1 MGATSNDLSL
11 EQQYPNRLLLFGS
24 SVTLAPSGV
33 KILTPI
39 LALYFLFL
47 FPTVHLVFSGN
58 RFIYEFWHIFY
69 FASALALVLALKRVS
84 LQQLGFNNIS
94 KTLAIGTLLGTL
106 PVVGVVLMDSL
117 LVQAGLSQ
125 AELFAGAEL
134 RVPEEMGFNT
144 SIAGN
149 ISSVLVIPFLS
160 QVFVT
165 GLVVNNLLKKQ
176 NTAIIGG
183 GLLYSLFHFKPS
195 LGNLFLGMISAGL
208 LRATGS
214 IIVPILVHMGFTI
227 AEILIVLHYP
237 RLISVLVFFV

>member
-1 MGATSNDLSL
+1 M
-11 EQQYPNRLLLFGS
+11 
-24 SVTLAPSGV
+24 

-39 LALYFLFL
+39 LVLYFLFF
-47 FPTVHLVFSGN
+47 FPTVHLAFPGN

-94 KTLAIGTLLGTL
+94 KTLAIGALSGTL
-106 PVVGVVLMDSL
+106 PVVGVVLMDGL

-125 AELFAGAEL
+125 AEIFAGAEL
-134 RVPEEMGFNT
+134 RVPEEMGFST
-144 SIAGN
+144 SLAEN
-149 ISSVLVIPFLS
+149 ISTVLIIPFLS

-165 GLVVNNLLKKQ
+165 GLFVNNLLKKQ
-176 NTAIIGG
+176 NTGQAIIGG

-195 LGNLFLGMISAGL
+195 LGNLFLGMISTGL

-214 IIVPILVHMGFTI
+214 IIVPILVHAGFAI
-227 AEILIVLHYP
+227 AEILIVVHYP
-237 RLISVLVFFV
+237 RLISVLVFFI